1 MVSDVWLISRRAFEL
16 NRYGATVLESDNYMR
31 YALGITTTFSLI
43 SRLDRIVVICKT
55 YGLPLHVVLNH
66 SEC

>member
-1 MVSDVWLISRRAFEL
+1 MDLISRRAFEL

-55 YGLPLHVVLNH
+55 YGLPLHDVALNH